1 MAVDITTI
9 GIEYDTSGLEKGTR
23 AQDKTRESANK
34 LGDSVDKAEKSFSS
48 LNKILGIAAGA
59 MAAVGGVMLAKQFTE
74 TADAVSLMDARLKM
88 ATGSLQDFKQAQK
101 DIYAISQANNV
112 GIKETTSLYTKL
124 SDPVRRLGGTS
135 KEVAAIVDSFATS
148 LRVGGASAQE
158 ASAATLQ
165 FAQAMGSGRLQ
176 GDEFRSIAEASPRFM
191 KALAD
196 GMRVPI
202 EKLKELG
209 SEGKLSADIVG
220 NALVKSL
227 DQLKKE
233 AAGLPDTVS
242 GAITRFK
249 NDVILAVGEI
259 SNSQGFTVGFAGLIE
274 QARGLIPVIKDEVMG
289 AFVAVNG
296 WIERNKEE
304 IGKVWEVAK
313 GIVGDVWE
321 VAKGVFSVA
330 GFIVEWVT
338 QSGLVKTTFE
348 TIRLLIAGFQDGV
361 TAIGAGF
368 AYVGSQ
374 IFQMV
379 LMPLQKVLETTAKVA
394 GVFDDQMAANLRAV
408 AKEIDDFAKGGE
420 NYAKSVADAFG
431 KGDSAVGRLNAELG
445 KSKEAT
451 KEVGKAAAAAG
462 GDYKALQN
470 TVTDTGKK
478 TKQLSIE
485 QQAAQS
491 IREQAHKREID
502 MLKSIDKEMASY
514 AKDQIDR
521 SKEVTKEIIANI
533 NDQAKTYLA
542 FNKSLYDHAER
553 MSDLNTLAQL
563 EIDTLGMSSV
573 QRNTLIEQK
582 KIEIALEKQL
592 KDIRA
597 SNMAQGEKDI
607 LEEKAKTQANIDKST
622 AELRAQQGEWSKFYG
637 EIYNGL
643 SDSLYRGFEAGKGFG
658 KSFLDSIKNLFKT
671 NIIKIGVQ
679 AIMGGGIGLSGAA
692 SAASAAG
699 SASSGIGGIMSTI
712 GGISDFV
719 GSIGTAG
726 GVFGSTGFMA
736 SLAGGLQGAG
746 VGSGLTS
753 ALGLQIG
760 NTVSSVL
767 GSSVSGAV
775 SSGISAAS
783 SVLGAIPVWGW
794 AALAGG
800 ALLSKFGGGGDRVT
814 GQQSISGMLGTN
826 NISRDVPFT
835 KSGGLL
841 GKSDAG
847 VWNYNLATSAAI
859 ASNGRSYTDTA
870 SQASDTAMLQQ
881 LNSNYAALQEAAKGY
896 ASILGLSADAVTAV
910 SDRINFN
917 LGKTKEETDAA
928 MQAAFGQIANDITNR
943 LSPAIASF
951 SKEGEQVSATMARL
965 AGSLVSV
972 NEVLGQNG
980 FTKFAQTLEGGNAAA
995 RLAELSGGIEKLATG
1010 AQYFFENF
1018 LTDAEKIKPSMEL
1031 VSSTMA
1037 GLGQSSVDTIEEFK
1051 NLVQGLDLSTQ
1062 SGAEMYAKLIEIAP
1076 QFKAV
1081 ADYMNQNSQE
1091 AKKLAEEERK
1101 ATAIREQASSLQ
1113 EEYNQLTMTT
1123 TQLMELQRAT
1133 IDQSNLAR
1141 YDEIQALKARSAA
1154 EAQAAEQA
1162 KAIAG
1167 QRASLQDELDQLTMT
1182 EAQLIEKKRATYY
1195 DQNLDIFDQIQAE
1208 KARAAQMQADAKLFE
1223 ELARAQAEQQALLN
1237 KQQDDA
1243 TRQAQEVAKQSQDAA
1258 NKIREAWQGLTDNVF
1273 DEVKRIRG
1281 LMSANSAVGFASAQT
1296 AFTIASAKASAG
1308 DQAAY
1313 KALPDL
1319 SKALLSI
1326 AEQQAPTLDALRL
1339 IQAQTAASLLATSS
1353 KLGFQ
1358 LPSFAVGTDYV
1369 PQDMIAQ
1376 IHKGEQIVP
1385 AAFNPTRNKS
1395 ESQNNTSMR
1404 DLIQRV
1410 EMLSFELK
1418 AIAGHTSATTRILDR
1433 AIVDDKMQ
1441 IATPQGEPIETTVV

>member
-9 GIEYDTSGLEKGTR
+9 GIEYDTSGLLKGTL
-23 AQDKTRESANK
+23 AQDKVTESAMRMAGAFQDAQGRWRAASGRF
-34 LGDSVDKAEKSFSS
+34 LSDAEKVSLGVKNLEADFSS
-48 LNKILGIAAGA
+48 FNKILGFAAA
-59 MAAVGGVMLAKQFTE
+59 AFAAVGGVMLAKQFTE

-88 ATGSLQDFKQAQK
+88 ATGSIQDFKQAQK
-101 DIYAISQANNV
+101 DIYSISQANNV
-112 GIKETTSLYTKL
+112 GIQETTSLYTKL

-196 GMRVPI
+196 GMGVPI

-209 SEGKLSADIVG
+209 SEGKLTADIVG
-220 NALVKSL
+220 NSLVKSL

-259 SNSQGFTVGFAGLIE
+259 SNSQGFTVGFSGLIE

-321 VAKGVFSVA
+321 VAKGAFSVA
-330 GFIVEWVT
+330 GFIVEWAT

-348 TIRLLIAGFQDGV
+348 TIRFLIAGFQDGV

-462 GDYKALQN
+462 GDFKALQS

-521 SKEVTKEIIANI
+521 SKEVTKEIIAGI
-533 NDQAKTYLA
+533 NEQSKA
-542 FNKSLYDHAER
+542 FLSYNKSLDDHAQR
-553 MSDLNTLAQL
+553 MSDMNTLAQL

-582 KIEIALEKQL
+582 KIELALEKQL

-597 SNMAQGEKDI
+597 SSMTDEAKNI

-622 AELRAQQGEWSKFYG
+622 AELRAQQGEWTKFYG

-658 KSFLDSIKNLFKT
+658 RSFLDSLKNLFKT
-671 NIIKIGVQ
+671 NVLKIAVQ
-679 AIMGGGIGLSGAA
+679 AVMGGATSTLSSMAQAFGGE
-692 SAASAAG
+692 SGG
-699 SASSGIGGIMSTI
+699 SS
-712 GGISDFV
+712 GGISSYISMGKSIYEGFSSGFSGFGNSVATYVQAGLDKAGLSMTSGGNSAFASGAGTAASYAGGAAIGV
-719 GSIGTAG
+719 YGGRAISGGYSVTGGNAAVNIGTAIGAIWGPIGMAIG
-726 GVFGSTGFMA
+726 GA
-736 SLAGGLQGAG
+736 IGGLVNRAFGRKADKLQQSELSGSFGGDGFSGSVRDVYKAEG
-746 VGSGLTS
+746 GWFSGDKWSEKVNPVGDTKSLTDAFMS
-753 ALGLQIG
+753 IKL
-760 NTVSSVL
+760 
-767 GSSVSGAV
+767 
-775 SSGISAAS
+775 AAS
-783 SVLGAIPVWGW
+783 
-794 AALAGG
+794 
-800 ALLSKFGGGGDRVT
+800 
-814 GQQSISGMLGTN
+814 
-826 NISRDVPFT
+826 
-835 KSGGLL
+835 
-841 GKSDAG
+841 
-847 VWNYNLATSAAI
+847 
-859 ASNGRSYTDTA
+859 
-870 SQASDTAMLQQ
+870 
-881 LNSNYAALQEAAKGY
+881 GY
-896 ASILGLSADAVTAV
+896 ASILGLSAE
-910 SDRINFN
+910 SLNN
-917 LGKTKEETDAA
+917 
-928 MQAAFGQIANDITNR
+928 
-943 LSPAIASF
+943 F
-951 SKEGEQVSATMARL
+951 SKEFKVNLSITGDAAKDAAANEKIMTDLINGLSNDISNFLAPSLSKFAKDGEQAAATIARL
-965 AGSLVSV
+965 SNSLLTVNGIMSSV
-972 NEVLGQNG
+972 GITE
-980 FTKFAQTLEGGNAAA
+980 FAKSLEGASAAE
-995 RLAELSGGIEKLATG
+995 RLAELTGGIEKLATG
-1010 AQYFFENF
+1010 AQFFFENF

-1081 ADYMNQNSQE
+1081 ADYAQSATGALQE
-1091 AKKLAEEERK
+1091 SAEALRQMKAIQDERK
-1101 ATAIREQASSLQ
+1101 
-1113 EEYNQLTMTT
+1113 
-1123 TQLMELQRAT
+1123 
-1133 IDQSNLAR
+1133 
-1141 YDEIQALKARSAA
+1141 
-1154 EAQAAEQA
+1154 
-1162 KAIAG
+1162 
-1167 QRASLQDELDQLTMT
+1167 SLQDELDDLIMT
-1182 EAQLIEKKRATYY
+1182 EAQLIEKKKATYY
-1195 DQNLDIFDQIQAE
+1195 EQNLDIFDQIQAE
-1208 KARAAQMQADAKLFE
+1208 KARAAQLEADAKFKE
-1223 ELARAQAEQQALLN
+1223 ELARAQAEQQALFLR
-1237 KQQDDA
+1237 QQEESARRDEA
-1243 TRQAQEVAKQSQDAA
+1243 AANQAQQAA
-1258 NKIREAWQGLTDNVF
+1258 NQIAQAWKGLTDSVF

-1281 LMSANSAVGFASAQT
+1281 LMSSNSAMGFASAQT

-1308 DQAAY
+1308 DEAAY

-1339 IQAQTAASLLATSS
+1339 IQAQTAASLLATSA
-1353 KLGFQ
+1353 KLGYQ

-1376 IHKGEQIVP
+1376 VHKGEQITP
-1385 AAFNPTRNKS
+1385 APFNPTRNKS
-1395 ESQNNTSMR
+1395 ELQNNTSMR

-1418 AIAGHTSATTRILDR
+1418 AIAGHTSSTARNLDR
-1433 AIVDDKMQ
+1433 VIIDDKLQ
-1441 IATPQGEPIETTVV
+1441 IGTPQGEPIETTVG